1 MKENNLGERLKQAR
15 IEKKMTQKEV
25 AGDFITR
32 NMLSQIENGLATPSI
47 KTIEH
52 LSKTLNKPIAY
63 FMEALVDENMLCNE
77 HNSIDI
83 SEALVFY
90 ENKDYLE
97 CKKSIDKIIKSID
110 ENNLPTNFR
119 EIYYFAW
126 RCNIE
131 VGLKLF
137 LDKNYVSA
145 KQLLLDS
152 FSYEEKTPYCDM
164 NIKMN
169 ELLLLTKICIFL
181 DQIDE
186 AKEYFSQYESIFN
199 ELNYQNDSIFVK
211 CELLLKD
218 NKIDECKELLDNKST
233 KELKSSFRYLYFL
246 SVLYFENKE
255 YENAIISFN
264 NLIKCNEV
272 TPQIKNDI
280 NKYIAECYSKTG
292 NYEKAYEYMKKVVN
306 LNNLAH

>member
-52 LSKTLNKPIAY
+52 LAKTLNKPIAY
-63 FMEALVDENMLCNE
+63 FMETLVDENMSCNE
-77 HNSIDI
+77 GNVIDI
-83 SEALVFY
+83 DEVLVLFESKNY
-90 ENKDYLE
+90 FE
-97 CKKSIDKIIKSID
+97 CKNVIDNIIESFD
-110 ENNLPTNFR
+110 EDNLPTNSR
-119 EIYYFAW
+119 EIYYLAW

-131 VGLKLF
+131 VGLKFF
-137 LDKNYVSA
+137 LDKDYINA
-145 KQLLLDS
+145 KQLLENS
-152 FSYEEKTPYCDM
+152 FLYEEKTPYCDL

-169 ELLLLTKICIFL
+169 ELLLLTKICIYL
-181 DQIDE
+181 DQIEE
-186 AKEYFSQYESIFN
+186 ANNYFSEYEKLYS
-199 ELNYQNDSIFVK
+199 ELNLQNESIFVK

-218 NKIDECKELLDNKST
+218 KKIEECKEILD
-233 KELKSSFRYLYFL
+233 KETSPTVKSSFRYLYFL

-255 YENAIISFN
+255 YENAINTFN
-264 NLIKCNEV
+264 KLIECNEI
-272 TPQIKNDI
+272 TIQIRNDI

-306 LNNLAH
+306 KNNLAH